1 MDFVSTW
8 VRLAVGMTV
17 MALGVIVWAF
27 LMFALLPFGRAA
39 RARGCNYFGK
49 TVLRGMVWLSGC
61 PVTVRGREHLDPAR
75 PAIYISNHT
84 SIMDIFLTAWLTPV
98 GTCAV
103 AKKQVVWYP
112 FFGQLYLL
120 SGHFRIDRST
130 TERAILS
137 MRKIGDLARAHGHS
151 IMIWPE
157 GTRSRDGRML
167 PFKKGIV
174 HLAVATGLPIVPIAI
189 AGAHRSWEAKSMRL
203 ARVPIDITVLP
214 AVDTSSWTI
223 EDADALAASLQQ
235 PFLAAL
241 PADQLPVPT
250 RAAA

>member
-1 MDFVSTW
+1 
-8 VRLAVGMTV
+8 
-17 MALGVIVWAF
+17 
-27 LMFALLPFGRAA
+27 
-39 RARGCNYFGK
+39 
-49 TVLRGMVWLSGC
+49 
-61 PVTVRGREHLDPAR
+61 
-75 PAIYISNHT
+75 
-84 SIMDIFLTAWLTPV
+84 
-98 GTCAV
+98 
-103 AKKQVVWYP
+103 
-112 FFGQLYLL
+112 
-120 SGHFRIDRST
+120 
-130 TERAILS
+130 